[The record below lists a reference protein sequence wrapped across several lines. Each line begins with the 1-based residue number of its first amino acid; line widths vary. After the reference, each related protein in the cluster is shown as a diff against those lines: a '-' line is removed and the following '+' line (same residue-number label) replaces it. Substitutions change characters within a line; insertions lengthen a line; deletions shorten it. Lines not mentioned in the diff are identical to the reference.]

1 MAESHPV
8 QPDQLERVVAGL
20 QDLGFIARVHSLGV
34 GRQCVRVV
42 LPGGA
47 EALWDAD
54 GAAGLEAQV
63 MRNGILVGYCPQV
76 PGSADFTDEQIIW
89 AIARAEYVGG

>member
-1 MAESHPV
+1 M
-8 QPDQLERVVAGL
+8 ERVVAGL
-20 QDLGFIARVHSLGV
+20 QELGFIARVHSMGV
-34 GRQCVRVV
+34 GRTCVRVV
-42 LPGGA
+42 LPSGA

-63 MRNGILVGYCPQV
+63 MRDGVLVGYCPEI
-76 PGSADFTDEQIIW
+76 PGSQDFSEEQMVW